1 MHELSV
7 AHSLVEMA
15 SEAAREAGATRVR
28 EVRLAIGAL
37 SCVAPEALEFCFEL
51 ASRDTPLAGARLR
64 YRRLPVVIHCPTCRE
79 DKELEGIQSFR
90 CPVCATPSADLR
102 QGRELEI
109 ETLEIETL
117 EIDIDSRAPDPA
129 ESDRPS
135 SEPAASADGGSDPAR
150 PDPSPSGPDRP
161 DPLPSSTAAPA
172 PRGAP

>member
-7 AHSLVEMA
+7 AHSLVEIA
-15 SEAAREAGATRVR
+15 SEAARDAGATRVR

-51 ASRDTPLAGARLR
+51 ASRDTSLAGARLR

-79 DKELEGIQSFR
+79 DKEIEGIQSFR

-109 ETLEIETL
+109 ETLEI
-117 EIDIDSRAPDPA
+117 DVDSRAPDPA

-135 SEPAASADGGSDPAR
+135 SDPVG
-150 PDPSPSGPDRP
+150 PDPSPSGRDRL
-161 DPLPSSTAAPA
+161 DPLPSSTAASA
-172 PRGAP
+172 PRGAL